1 MNNTRWQPVVSKLL
15 VSTVDIFRRN
25 HLVGLCLIFF
35 DFPSDN
41 FGYFEYSNGM
51 LAMQNLLN
59 ETAKE
64 SFRRSANRFFEKAD
78 YEHALDSLKLIIEYP
93 PWNPEDDYI
102 YDVSMR
108 NCPGYFPRNKTIQF
122 ALTRCKWNEIS
133 IDDLTDR
140 SSAHLF
146 CDFRN
151 NAELKEIISTCSKQD
166 FEGIKDTLP
175 LFAADYFYGRGDYF
189 MATTLYLSPA
199 LDAEMAEKATNT
211 MIANKSP
218 ALGEIAKYWRRSG
231 AEEASKA
238 LSTDGDTYLLLQ
250 LYDDPLNVA
259 RSRSTEALRKFG
271 QNVIESAFD
280 YSKTELEEL
289 HCFSQDR
296 FQTKVDQALRTKY
309 RGNLIEAVQWY
320 IHRKDEKRAEDFAD
334 NIIEVWT
341 NDNLLSIA
349 RKKLNPTRLID
360 EAEKRGILVSGRRH
374 EIITSFDRNLTIC
387 AMHCLC
393 L

>member
-1 MNNTRWQPVVSKLL
+1 M
-15 VSTVDIFRRN
+15 
-25 HLVGLCLIFF
+25 
-35 DFPSDN
+35 
-41 FGYFEYSNGM
+41 
-51 LAMQNLLN
+51 
-59 ETAKE
+59 
-64 SFRRSANRFFEKAD
+64 
-78 YEHALDSLKLIIEYP
+78 
-93 PWNPEDDYI
+93 
-102 YDVSMR
+102 
-108 NCPGYFPRNKTIQF
+108 
-122 ALTRCKWNEIS
+122 
-133 IDDLTDR
+133 
-140 SSAHLF
+140 
-146 CDFRN
+146 
-151 NAELKEIISTCSKQD
+151 
-166 FEGIKDTLP
+166 
-175 LFAADYFYGRGDYF
+175 
-189 MATTLYLSPA
+189 
-199 LDAEMAEKATNT
+199 
-211 MIANKSP
+211 
-218 ALGEIAKYWRRSG
+218 
-231 AEEASKA
+231 
-238 LSTDGDTYLLLQ
+238 
-250 LYDDPLNVA
+250 A

-296 FQTKVDQALRTKY
+296 FQTKVDQALRTRY